1 MTPTSSKATRGV
13 YSPGFDSAL
22 AKCFEMLLNLP
33 PTDTSASICLFV
45 YLFTY
50 FEVNPLTKIQIF
62 KPSHAVVTYNPR
74 LPAWV

>member
-1 MTPTSSKATRGV
+1 MTPTSSKAIRGV
-13 YSPGFDSAL
+13 YSPGFDSTL

-50 FEVNPLTKIQIF
+50 LIF
-62 KPSHAVVTYNPR
+62 P
-74 LPAWV
+74 